1 MRPWLPDGTPVLIR
15 PAASGDPCR
24 AGDVLLLRLGEA
36 WAVHRALRS
45 VAGRAGP
52 TRRGADRDRSAGLSH
67 RPVPPKP
74 PASAQRAS
82 TDNTLPHRAPPTRG
96 DWTGVADPPAG
107 AVLGRVAFARIG
119 GRWRRADTGLARLA
133 GLATG
138 AIIAVVTRVGGR
150 GLAAELRGR
159 PRRTRRS

>member
-1 MRPWLPDGTPVLIR
+1 MEGLVHATVRGGSMRPWLPDGTEVLIR

-24 AGDVLLLRLGEA
+24 AGDVLMLRLGEA

-45 VAGRAGP
+45 VAG
-52 TRRGADRDRSAGLSH
+52 
-67 RPVPPKP
+67 
-74 PASAQRAS
+74 
-82 TDNTLPHRAPPTRG
+82 APPTRG
-96 DWTGVADPPAG
+96 DWTGRTDTAKAG
-107 AVLGRVAFARIG
+107 PVVGRVAFARLG

-138 AIIAVVTRVGGR
+138 AIVAVVTRVGGR

-159 PRRTRRS
+159 PRRARRIWATKSTKS